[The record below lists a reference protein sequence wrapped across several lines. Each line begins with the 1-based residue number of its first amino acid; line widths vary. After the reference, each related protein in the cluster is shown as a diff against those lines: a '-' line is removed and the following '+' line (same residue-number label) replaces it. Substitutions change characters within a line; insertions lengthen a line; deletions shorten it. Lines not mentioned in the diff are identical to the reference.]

1 MVADTTSPRSRIKMS
16 DRDIVD
22 LFERLG
28 FVSDIESIAFTAET
42 VEDFWI
48 ARQRF
53 WHRPGEVEK
62 YEERGLL
69 VVKNAQPRANQPSR
83 DIAVVSLG
91 HARAVVGVLPGAD
104 IDPLYPRYAAEMG

>member
-1 MVADTTSPRSRIKMS
+1 MVTNTASPRSRIKMS

-22 LFERLG
+22 LFKRLG
-28 FVSDIESIAFTAET
+28 FVSDIEGIAFTAET
-42 VEDFWI
+42 VEDFWN

-62 YEERGLL
+62 YEEHGLL
-69 VVKNAQPRANQPSR
+69 VVKDAQPQANQPTR

-91 HARAVVGVLPGAD
+91 YARAIVGVLPGSD
-104 IDPLYPRYAAEMG
+104 IDPLYPRYAAKMG